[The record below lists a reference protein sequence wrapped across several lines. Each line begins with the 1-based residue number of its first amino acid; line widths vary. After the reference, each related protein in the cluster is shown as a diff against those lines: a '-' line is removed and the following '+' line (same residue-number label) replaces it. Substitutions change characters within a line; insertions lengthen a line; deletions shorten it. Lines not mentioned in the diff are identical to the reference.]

1 MKPLKKVLYSLF
13 TNSSGLESKSGINL
27 EKTATAALWNGP
39 PTPPRIIIAS
49 DGIAARKISIRDKR
63 CTIIIC
69 NNHIP
74 DESHKLACNCY
85 KRY

>member
-1 MKPLKKVLYSLF
+1 MEQAAKNRNETVKKVLYSLF

-49 DGIAARKISIRDKR
+49 DGICSA
-63 CTIIIC
+63 
-69 NNHIP
+69 
-74 DESHKLACNCY
+74 
-85 KRY
+85 